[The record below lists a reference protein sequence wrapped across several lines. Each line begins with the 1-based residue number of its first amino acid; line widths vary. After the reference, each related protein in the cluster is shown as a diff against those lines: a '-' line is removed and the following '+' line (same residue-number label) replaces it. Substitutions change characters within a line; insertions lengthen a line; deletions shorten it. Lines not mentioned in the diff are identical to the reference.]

1 MKRILTLLLLLP
13 FVVSA
18 QLKVSELTPTTTGV
32 DGDILIKNDSAG
44 GSGSTK
50 TITIRALKSN
60 YNIAADS
67 LGLDQFAATTSAE
80 FAGVI
85 SDESGTGTVVL
96 STSPTLVT
104 PALGTPSA
112 IVLTN
117 ATGTAAS
124 LSIGGNAATVT
135 TNANLT
141 GGVTSV
147 GNAATV
153 VTNANLTGDVT
164 SVGNATTVITNANL
178 TGEVTSVGNAATLG
192 SFTSSSLST
201 ALSDE
206 TGTGT
211 SVFSVSPALT
221 GTPTAP
227 TASLATNTTQIATTA
242 FVLANSSGDGDGIY
256 DGSGTLPTTTVST
269 LTDTW
274 SVTGGEVTFTG
285 GGSTVASNTIVFR
298 NSSLENSLVIGDDTQ
313 LYLFGSTDHSA
324 KINIK
329 HDASGFAT
337 AWYNT
342 TNIAGSLGA
351 SGDEGILKLYK
362 SGSEEVVFD
371 MRGAVNNYNKLTGST
386 KVMLFGTNS
395 VSGLEGKVTIK
406 YDNSSLYGLRV
417 DDGTGEVFRVA
428 SNVSGKGYL
437 SLFNGATEAIKIQA
451 STATG
456 PTFFNAGNVSI
467 GTTSDLGAKFGVVGL
482 AEYADNAAAIVGGLS
497 VGAFYRTGDLLKV
510 VH

>member
-1 MKRILTLLLLLP
+1 MIKMKRILTLLLLLP

-124 LSIGGNAATVT
+124 LNIGGNAATVT

-285 GGSTVASNTIVFR
+285 GGSTVASNTTVFR

-329 HDASGFAT
+329 HDASDFAT

-342 TNIAGSLGA
+342 TNIAGSLG
-351 SGDEGILKLYK
+351 S
-362 SGSEEVVFD
+362 
-371 MRGAVNNYNKLTGST
+371 
-386 KVMLFGTNS
+386 
-395 VSGLEGKVTIK
+395 
-406 YDNSSLYGLRV
+406 
-417 DDGTGEVFRVA
+417 
-428 SNVSGKGYL
+428 
-437 SLFNGATEAIKIQA
+437 
-451 STATG
+451 
-456 PTFFNAGNVSI
+456 
-467 GTTSDLGAKFGVVGL
+467 
-482 AEYADNAAAIVGGLS
+482 
-497 VGAFYRTGDLLKV
+497 
-510 VH
+510 